1 MGGGRGKRAMDASE
15 TEATPKKRLTSPSVS
30 PASWSL
36 IAFLL
41 AVGLSCTS
49 RINVGLVA
57 LALAWG
63 LGTLVGL
70 KPEAVAAGF
79 PAMLLLT
86 LLGVTLLFALAEENG
101 TLDALALRFLGAVRD
116 PRFVPPL
123 IFFLGALM
131 SGVGPGAVAA
141 TALMAPLAMAI
152 GLRAGASP
160 FLVAL
165 MIANGTNAGNLSP
178 LSAVGII
185 ARDGMAKAGLTGH
198 EGKVF
203 VANFVAHVIVGF
215 AAWVALSTRSAAAA
229 APVEDTV
236 ALPDTAPPLT
246 PAQGFTIVVLLL
258 WILGTLFAKLPVG
271 FAAFAA
277 ASLLILIGAADETA
291 ALRKIPLAVIVM
303 VTGMTTLVAVLE
315 KTGGMELVTS
325 LLAAFATGNSVNGLV
340 AFVTGLISTW
350 SSTSGVVMPAFLPT
364 AASLATRVEGDALAI
379 ALSINVG
386 SSLVDVSP
394 LSTIGA
400 LCVATLS
407 DTEAARLLFRKMMIW
422 GLSMTLVGAVLS
434 QIFAGPLSR
443 L

>member
-1 MGGGRGKRAMDASE
+1 MG
-15 TEATPKKRLTSPSVS
+15 LTSPSVS

-63 LGTLVGL
+63 LGALVGL

-86 LLGVTLLFALAEENG
+86 LLGVTLLFALAEQNG
-101 TLDALALRFLGAVRD
+101 TLDALARRFLGAVRD

-123 IFFLGALM
+123 IFFLGAVL

-178 LSAVGII
+178 LSSVGII

-203 VANFVAHVIVGF
+203 LANFVAHLIVGF
-215 AAWVALSTRSAAAA
+215 AAWVVLSRRSAASVPPPA
-229 APVEDTV
+229 DTISPPEQV
-236 ALPDTAPPLT
+236 SALTS
-246 PAQGFTIVVLLL
+246 AQGFTIVVLVL

-277 ASLLILIGAADETA
+277 ASLIILSGAADETA
-291 ALRKIPLAVIVM
+291 ALKKIPLAVIVM
-303 VTGMTTLVAVLE
+303 VTGMTTLVSVLE

-325 LLAAFATGNSVNGLV
+325 LLAAFARSETVNGLV

-364 AASLATRVEGDALAI
+364 ASSLASRVQGDSLAI

-400 LCVATLS
+400 LCVAALT
-407 DTEAARLLFRKMMIW
+407 DTEAARALFRKMMIW
-422 GLSMTLVGAVLS
+422 GLSMTVVGAVLS
-434 QIFAGPLSR
+434 QLFAGPLAR

>member
-1 MGGGRGKRAMDASE
+1 MG
-15 TEATPKKRLTSPSVS
+15 LTSPSVS

-63 LGTLVGL
+63 LGALVGL

-86 LLGVTLLFALAEENG
+86 LLGVTLLFALAEQNG
-101 TLDALALRFLGAVRD
+101 ALDAIARRFLGAVRD

-123 IFFLGALM
+123 IFFLGAVL

-178 LSAVGII
+178 LSSVGII

-203 VANFVAHVIVGF
+203 LANFAAHLIVGF
-215 AAWVALSTRSAAAA
+215 AAWVVLSRRSAAPAVAVGPVADAA
-229 APVEDTV
+229 A
-236 ALPDTAPPLT
+236 LPESVPPLT
-246 PAQGFTIVVLLL
+246 FAQRFTIVVLLL

-277 ASLLILIGAADETA
+277 ASLLILSGAADETA
-291 ALRKIPLAVIVM
+291 ALKKIPLAVIVM
-303 VTGMTTLVAVLE
+303 VTGMTTLVSVLE
-315 KTGGMELVTS
+315 RTGGMELVTS
-325 LLAAFATGNSVNGLV
+325 LLAAFATGDTVNGLV

-364 AASLATRVEGDALAI
+364 ASSLASRVQGDPLAV

-400 LCVATLS
+400 LCVAALT
-407 DTEAARLLFRKMMIW
+407 DTEAARALFRKMMIW
-422 GLSMTLVGAVLS
+422 GLSMTLVGALLS
-434 QIFAGPLSR
+434 QLFAGPLAR

>member
-1 MGGGRGKRAMDASE
+1 V
-15 TEATPKKRLTSPSVS
+15 SPST
-30 PASWSL
+30 WSL

-49 RINVGLVA
+49 RINVGFVA

-63 LGTLVGL
+63 LGVLAGL

-86 LLGVTLLFALAEENG
+86 LLGVTLLFALAEQNG
-101 TLDALALRFLGAVRD
+101 TLEALARRFLGAVRD

-123 IFFLGALM
+123 IFFLGAFL

-152 GLRAGASP
+152 GLRAGASA

-203 VANFVAHVIVGF
+203 IANFAAHVIVGIGAWAVLSRRARAT
-215 AAWVALSTRSAAAA
+215 AADRVAEAAA
-229 APVEDTV
+229 
-236 ALPDTAPPLT
+236 LPEPYPGLS
-246 PAQGFTIVVLLL
+246 PAQRFTIVVLLL
-258 WILGTLFAKLPVG
+258 WILGALVARLPVG

-277 ASLLILIGAADETA
+277 ASLIILAGASDETA
-291 ALRKIPLAVIVM
+291 AMKRIPLAVIVM
-303 VTGMTTLVAVLE
+303 VTGMTTLVSVLE
-315 KTGGMELVTS
+315 KTGGMERVTS
-325 LLAAFATGNSVNGLV
+325 LLATFANGDTVNGLV

-364 AASLATRVEGDALAI
+364 TASLASRVQGDPLAI

-400 LCVATLS
+400 LCVAALS
-407 DTEAARLLFRKMMIW
+407 DTDAARALFRSMMIW
-422 GLSMTLVGAVLS
+422 GLSMTVVGALLS
-434 QIFAGPLSR
+434 QLFAGPLAR